1 MNEYLERLF
10 SILAFIDKEDLTE
23 FFNERAAVREYEANM
38 TRADAEGMAFQ
49 DTIDHFYIY
58 NHINQTS
65 AV

>member
-10 SILAFIDKEDLTE
+10 SILPFIDQEDITE

-38 TRADAEGMAFQ
+38 TRVDAEALAFQ
-49 DTIDHFYIY
+49 DTIDHFYIT